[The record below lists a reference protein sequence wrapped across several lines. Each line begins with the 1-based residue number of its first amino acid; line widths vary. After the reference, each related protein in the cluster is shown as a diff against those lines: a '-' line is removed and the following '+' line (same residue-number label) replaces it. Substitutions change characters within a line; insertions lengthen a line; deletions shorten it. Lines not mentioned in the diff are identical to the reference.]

1 MVSERAV
8 EPSCLRPLSFASGR
22 AVRARPPVDIL
33 CQLWTTYGTDH
44 VRITD
49 SPRFGLCS
57 RTIDSRIRWLAAY
70 PTGQS
75 QILRRSVTSPSHNSS
90 VYGTICLENGFAYA
104 KPPSAERI
112 NPPPD
117 DPLTE
122 NRRLWKTWGADR
134 NRIRTKLVQRT
145 DRRQVL
151 FRSPPKSWAATL
163 FRPQGTLAFSAASA
177 RLFDPMRLWPNTPR
191 RSRNCERSRTNP

>member
-8 EPSCLRPLSFASGR
+8 EPSCLRPLLFASGR
-22 AVRARPPVDIL
+22 VLHARPPVDIL

-49 SPRFGLCS
+49 SARFGLCS
-57 RTIDSRIRWLAAY
+57 RTIDSRIRCLAAY
-70 PTGQS
+70 SARQS
-75 QILRRSVTSPSHNSS
+75 QIRRRSVTSLSHNSS
-90 VYGTICLENGFAYA
+90 VYGAICLENGFACA

-112 NPPPD
+112 HQPPD

-122 NRRLWKTWGADR
+122 NRRLWKTWGANR

-145 DRRQVL
+145 DKRQVL
-151 FRSPPKSWAATL
+151 FRSPPKSWAATR
-163 FRPQGTLAFSAASA
+163 FRPQGTLAFSAALA
-177 RLFDPMRLWPNTPR
+177 GLFDPMRLWPNTRR
-191 RSRNCERSRTNP
+191 RSRNCERPRTNP

>member
-8 EPSCLRPLSFASGR
+8 ETLLPAPPLVCKRRRGSCT
-22 AVRARPPVDIL
+22 PPVDIL

-49 SPRFGLCS
+49 SARFGLCS
-57 RTIDSRIRWLAAY
+57 RTIDSGIRCLVAY
-70 PTGQS
+70 PAGQS

-90 VYGTICLENGFAYA
+90 VYGAICLENGFAYA

-112 NPPPD
+112 HQPPD

-145 DRRQVL
+145 DKRQVL
-151 FRSPPKSWAATL
+151 FRSPPKSWAATR
-163 FRPQGTLAFSAASA
+163 FRPQGTLAFSAALP
-177 RLFDPMRLWPNTPR
+177 RLFDPMRLWPNTRR
-191 RSRNCERSRTNP
+191 RSRNCERPRTNP